1 MSTSGQP
8 TTSHDEVKLKDDV
21 RVEFFH
27 GERAKL
33 RAYLMQVKLVHALN
47 PSKYSSESNKVMIAA
62 TYLRGDAQSWFKPYF
77 SKQLDRDDDPKTTK
91 IFKSFDYY
99 EEKLK

>member
-1 MSTSGQP
+1 M
-8 TTSHDEVKLKDDV
+8 
-21 RVEFFH
+21 EFFY

-33 RAYLMQVKLVHALN
+33 RAYLIQVKLVYALN
-47 PSKYSSESNKVMIAA
+47 LLKYSSEPNKVMIAI
-62 TYLRGDAQSWFKPYF
+62 TYLRGDAQSWFEPYF
-77 SKQLDRDDDPKTTK
+77 SKQLDGDDDPKTIK